1 MTRGSGGSLNPALG
15 LAQSTY
21 MLGLLP
27 AGTPLATFAKYMWVY
42 IVMPFLGASLAAVL
56 YFFHASE
63 EDKDRKAKGLESSE
77 YMKAQNA
84 HKEAYSQKL

>member
-1 MTRGSGGSLNPALG
+1 
-15 LAQSTY
+15 

-42 IVMPFLGASLAAVL
+42 ILMPFLGAALAAVL

-77 YMKAQNA
+77 YMKA
-84 HKEAYSQKL
+84 